1 MPTTK
6 NTPTD
11 DAFEYTTK
19 AGATITLPPLM
30 PTFGQ
35 LRKIRKLSDFDQWA
49 TLVEWFITDES
60 TLEKLDAI
68 PAQEVQTLREEWFK
82 HSNSPSLGE

>member
-1 MPTTK
+1 MPTAK
-6 NTPTD
+6 NTPAE

-19 AGATITLPPLM
+19 AGVSITLPPLM

-49 TLVEWFITDES
+49 TLVEWFVADEDI
-60 TLEKLDAI
+60 LEKLDAI
-68 PAQEVQTLREEWFK
+68 PAPEVQTLREEWFK